1 MTDFDAE
8 KHFMVVDVVDHD
20 PVAAF
25 LVERARGAALT
36 EEQLETSRQIGR
48 AGFNLVFETGLAPH
62 ILNPESDNKYS
73 VLGGA
78 MLYKT
83 SVGDGFVW
91 LEGEFVMPRRIHG
104 QPPRTYDELA
114 PESSTLAIKA
124 SPTRAYAQGSPLFS
138 ITHDKGVVGPG
149 KVGPESPTGTQRDID
164 YCQELVERMTAVYS
178 TR

>member
-1 MTDFDAE
+1 MADFDAE
-8 KHFMVVDVVDHD
+8 KHFMVVDMVDHD

-25 LVERARGAALT
+25 LADQARGAAITDEMLQT
-36 EEQLETSRQIGR
+36 GRQIGR

-91 LEGEFVMPRRIHG
+91 LEGKFTMPRRIHG
-104 QPPRTYDELA
+104 QPPRAYDELA

-149 KVGPESPTGTQRDID
+149 EVHPKSPTGTQRDID
-164 YCQELVERMTAVYS
+164 FCQSVVERMIAVYKPS
-178 TR
+178 